1 MQNYAIGNF
10 LSRILAYG
18 AALTTV
24 FIVSG
29 SVTDPVNTPKMFAL
43 ALTGMAGISVVAT
56 SRLRNLYLEN
66 KLPLILL
73 GFFLLFM
80 LSSTLLS
87 KAPLTQILYGA
98 YGRNNGFLTY
108 VFLTLIYL
116 SALTLKNHS
125 NFQTIINA
133 LLLAGAVNLI
143 YCLWVIIFGDFIGWD
158 NPYGNI
164 LGTLG
169 NPNFIGAFLG
179 IIFSTCL
186 AIILDRTSKKW
197 LRLLSISA
205 LPVLA
210 FEIMESHAVQG
221 RVVAAFGSALVVFVF
236 LKANYNKAVLLG
248 FSATTLLVGGFALAG
263 ALQKGPLTDYI
274 YKTSVSLRGQYWLA
288 GWNTGQ
294 AHPFSG
300 VGMDTFGDWYRR
312 MRDAHALELPGVNT
326 IVNTAHNV
334 PLDIFA
340 FGGWPLFLTYLAIMG
355 MAGVAVI
362 RVVVRQ
368 NSYDVKFVVMASAWA
383 GYQLQSVISI
393 NQIGLAIWG
402 WLLSGAVIAYER
414 VSREPSSSIESE
426 ELNQYKKNSKGKSG
440 LAPQIP
446 LYVTLG
452 SVIGVLL
459 ALPPLAADIKWR
471 SAQISRT
478 LPALEAA
485 MIPTYFN
492 PPNST
497 KFLLTIQTLEQSD
510 LGDLARKYALEAV
523 KWNPDVFD
531 SWKVLYLIQKSTP
544 EEKMLAIQNMK
555 RLDPL
560 NPDVTATN

>member
-18 AALTTV
+18 AALTTI

-29 SVTDPVNTPKMFAL
+29 SVTDPVNTPKMFVL
-43 ALTGMAGISVVAT
+43 ALTGMAGISVVVT

-73 GFFLLFM
+73 SFFLLFM

-108 VFLTLIYL
+108 VFLILIYL
-116 SALTLKNHS
+116 SALTLKEHS

-197 LRLLSISA
+197 LRLLSLSV
-205 LPVLA
+205 LPVIA

-236 LKANYNKAVLLG
+236 LKANYNKAVLWG
-248 FSATTLLVGGFALAG
+248 FSAITLLVGGFALAG

-300 VGMDTFGDWYRR
+300 VGMDAFGDWYRR

-355 MAGVAVI
+355 LAGVAVI

-383 GYQLQSVISI
+383 GYQLQSIISI
-393 NQIGLAIWG
+393 NQIGLAVWG

-426 ELNQYKKNSKGKSG
+426 ELNHYKKNSKGKSG

-560 NPDVTATN
+560 NPDVTATK